1 MIRVEGK
8 EVYTDLAELVDPGHT
23 ALLLIDMQHDFV
35 EPDGLF
41 GRLGIDLS
49 MYEATR
55 PRLASL
61 LAAARENGVLV
72 VHVQN
77 TALPGRRS
85 DSPAQFRFNMRMH
98 EAAQLPGDP
107 AALHGARAHPGHEFV
122 PELEPQPDEVVV
134 PKYRSSGFWGTNLEQ
149 VLRSNGIKTV
159 VVGGCTT
166 EGCVE
171 STARDAMFTDHYV
184 VIAEDCVGSDD
195 KAQHEAS
202 MFLMRHRFD
211 LAGADDIAAVW
222 SRGPGRRRRSSGQAR
237 RTGGRRHRR
246 GVRRS
251 ARASRRRSPP
261 KAPTSSSPTAPPRT
275 ARRRCCSGPA
285 QGRDVLFVAPT

>member
-1 MIRVEGK
+1 LIRVEGK
-8 EVYTDLAELVDPGHT
+8 EVFTDLGELVDPAHT

-35 EPDGLF
+35 QPDGLF

-49 MYEATR
+49 MYEETR
-55 PRLASL
+55 PRLAFL
-61 LAAARENGVLV
+61 LAAARANGVLV

-85 DSPAQFRFNMRMH
+85 DSPAQIRFNMRMH
-98 EAAQLPGDP
+98 EAAQLPGEP
-107 AALHGARAHPGHEFV
+107 LRYTVPGTPGHAFV
-122 PELEPQPDEVVV
+122 PELQPRPDEVVV

-149 VLRSNGIKTV
+149 VLRSNGVKTV

-184 VIAEDCVGSDD
+184 VIADDCVGSDD

-211 LAGADDIAAVW
+211 LAGAEDIASVW
-222 SRGPGRRRRSSGQAR
+222 SRG
-237 RTGGRRHRR
+237 HE
-246 GVRRS
+246 
-251 ARASRRRSPP
+251 
-261 KAPTSSSPTAPPRT
+261 PREEE
-275 ARRRCCSGPA
+275 
-285 QGRDVLFVAPT
+285 